1 MASITKR
8 GKRWVAKIRR
18 QGHPVIQQTFQ
29 EKWDAEAWA
38 RKTESELERGLY
50 IADLA
55 EARRITFDVAMERY
69 LSEFVDGTKHERNQ
83 KNRAAALLERSGW
96 GSIALA
102 NLRGAQLAKYIKQR
116 QKDGVA
122 GNTIRLDLALISCV
136 YRVACTDWGME
147 GLPNPAKSVSKPK
160 LAGGR
165 TRRLEL
171 GELENL
177 LKHCA
182 PKLKPVILFALETAM
197 RREEIATLTRP
208 QINYKKRTAFLP
220 QTKNGEA
227 RIVPLSS
234 QAIEILLGLPARIDN
249 GPMFGLHK
257 DRITNYFAL
266 ARAKACIK
274 DLKFHDLRHE
284 ATTRLFERR
293 DFDMMEIASITG
305 HKTLSMLKR
314 YTHLRAEDL
323 ARRLG

>member
-8 GKRWVAKIRR
+8 GKRWLAKIRR
-18 QGHPVIQQTFQ
+18 RGHPAIQQTFQ

-50 IADLA
+50 IADLE
-55 EARRITFDVAMERY
+55 EARRMTIKQAMNRY
-69 LSEFVDGTKHERNQ
+69 ISEYVDGTKHARAQ
-83 KNRAAALLERSGW
+83 KNRAAALLDRSGW
-96 GSIALA
+96 GAIALA
-102 NLRGAQLAKYIKQR
+102 NLRGAQLAQYIKQR
-116 QKDGVA
+116 QAVGIA

-136 YRVACTDWGME
+136 YRVAATDWGME
-147 GLPNPAKSVSKPK
+147 GLRNPVKSVSKPK

-165 TRRLEL
+165 TRRLEP
-171 GELENL
+171 GELESL
-177 LKHCA
+177 TEHCA

-197 RREEIATLTRP
+197 RREEIATLTRT
-208 QINYKKRTAFLP
+208 QINFQKRTAFLP

-234 QAIEILLGLPARIDN
+234 QAIEILRDLPARIDN
-249 GPMFGLHK
+249 GTIFGLHK
-257 DRITNYFAL
+257 DRITTYFAR
-266 ARAKACIK
+266 ARAKAGID

-284 ATTRLFERR
+284 ATTRLFERN

-323 ARRLG
+323 AQRLA